1 MRAVEDCFIYK
12 PDISRVTKANSF
24 VASGRI
30 IYVCKKDTEGKA
42 MKVFNA
48 YDKETKVLLAS
59 HWDKE
64 FLMNYLSDKDLSV
77 LGHNGSLF

>member
-1 MRAVEDCFIYK
+1 MRAVEDCFVYQ
-12 PDISRVTKANSF
+12 PDIKRVTKANSF
-24 VASGRI
+24 VASART
-30 IYVCKKDTEGKA
+30 IYICKKDTEGKA

-64 FLMNYLSDKDLSV
+64 FLMNYLSDKDLSC
-77 LGHNGSLF
+77 LGGQGALF